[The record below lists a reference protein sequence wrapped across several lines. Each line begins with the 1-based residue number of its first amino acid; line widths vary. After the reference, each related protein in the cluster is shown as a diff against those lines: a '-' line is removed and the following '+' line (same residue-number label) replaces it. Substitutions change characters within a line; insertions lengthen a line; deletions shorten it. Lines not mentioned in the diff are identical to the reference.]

1 MDICVSVKCSDRVIR
16 VKLFDLVKYEF
27 FRNQYDILNSR
38 ITHESKTLTN
48 SSGIHQNVDIYVIPE
63 LTLSCKS
70 DILVSLTSNSTF
82 MIRPGEYSE
91 NLLELM
97 MYNRMYEFN
106 HAFTIDGNWDSPKI
120 YLSLLLYVK
129 GSLPQF
135 NVFVFLESFVMR
147 NTLLEYVLIN
157 CRSFFNAANPISNA
171 ILLDTLECINDVIIQ
186 NYREYYGA
194 SIFNIL
200 VEFLVW
206 CCETELVE
214 KVREK
219 FTIDTIELLM
229 KAFVWQHRRC
239 YVDSLDRDFY
249 NGELNRIF
257 SELHKLEK
265 YGIIFPIS
273 IDAYKFYNKK
283 E

>member
-1 MDICVSVKCSDRVIR
+1 MDICASVKCSDKVIR

-48 SSGIHQNVDIYVIPE
+48 YNGVCQNVDIYVIPE
-63 LTLSCKS
+63 LTLSCRS
-70 DILVSLTSNSTF
+70 DILVDLISNSTF
-82 MIRPGEYSE
+82 VIKPGVYSE

-106 HAFTIDGNWDSPKI
+106 HAFTTNGDWFSPI
-120 YLSLLLYVK
+120 AYLSLLSYVK
-129 GSLPQF
+129 ESLPQF

-147 NTLLEYVLIN
+147 NTLLEHVLIN
-157 CRSFFNAANPISNA
+157 CRSFFNANPISYA

-186 NYREYYGA
+186 NYREYYTA
-194 SIFNIL
+194 SIFNNL

-219 FTIDTIELLM
+219 FTIDKIELLM
-229 KAFVWQHRRC
+229 EAFVWQHRRY
-239 YVDSLDRDFY
+239 YVDHLDRDYY
-249 NGELNRIF
+249 NRELDKIF
-257 SELHKLEK
+257 NELRQLEK
-265 YGIIFPIS
+265 YGIIFSIP